1 MQQLKQPAA
10 AYPKCTLAV
19 HPRERSGS
27 RRRNDASGRASAAGG
42 QFLSASWSGL
52 RSFIWTG
59 PGSKKQFRVPSLG
72 PLTYQPAFFPPLMG
86 MAALVVD
93 LGWVP
98 SSQLCRT
105 TVQGLH
111 PSLVLDA
118 GQIQAGSGT
127 VDSYS
132 FSKTS
137 SWPRHGWG
145 QGQLNSGSSTFFVS
159 LTLPSAEIYNL
170 PGVFLLHPNK
180 TVLEFE

>member
-1 MQQLKQPAA
+1 
-10 AYPKCTLAV
+10 
-19 HPRERSGS
+19 
-27 RRRNDASGRASAAGG
+27 
-42 QFLSASWSGL
+42 
-52 RSFIWTG
+52 
-59 PGSKKQFRVPSLG
+59 
-72 PLTYQPAFFPPLMG
+72 MG

-137 SWPRHGWG
+137 SWPRHG
-145 QGQLNSGSSTFFVS
+145 
-159 LTLPSAEIYNL
+159 
-170 PGVFLLHPNK
+170 
-180 TVLEFE
+180 